1 MMSHSRI
8 TALPKLPCGSF
19 SDRVESNLLF
29 SDDRNDNVASH
40 ATFNDASLN
49 LLNNNNNNRFID
61 DEEDDD
67 YAEEV
72 KKYINFFF
80 VAEGRTN

>member
-1 MMSHSRI
+1 MKSHSRI

-19 SDRVESNLLF
+19 SDREQSII
-29 SDDRNDNVASH
+29 SDDRTDNVASH

-80 VAEGRTN
+80 VTEGRTN